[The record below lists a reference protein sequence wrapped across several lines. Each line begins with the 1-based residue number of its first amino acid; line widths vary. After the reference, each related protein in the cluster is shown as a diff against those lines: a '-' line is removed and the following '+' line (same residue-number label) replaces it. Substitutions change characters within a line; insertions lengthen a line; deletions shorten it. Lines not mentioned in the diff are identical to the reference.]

1 MSDPNPPTMEPAA
14 DVQDLMARRPLPA
27 VNISND
33 VQRVTVEDICRGKY
47 YLEYFRQAV
56 PAVNIS
62 NDDQRVIFELETA
75 LKPPIFLT
83 VEDICKAYF
92 GRKKALKAAILN
104 EFKQLYRECHPKKGK
119 LSLLAFEDG
128 TWEVVRFG
136 STNSI
141 PHPIEIPERRTPRS
155 FRFMLA
161 SKCDS
166 WLYDQ
171 SMISCTDQAQWTEVS
186 NITSRS
192 ARIGSL
198 IPIKSKRKK
207 QMKRNNMMILRTL
220 VEEDDEEEEEEEAE
234 MRAAME

>member
-1 MSDPNPPTMEPAA
+1 
-14 DVQDLMARRPLPA
+14 MARRPLPA

-47 YLEYFRQAV
+47 YLEYFRHAV

-104 EFKQLYRECHPKKGK
+104 EFKQLYRECHPKK
-119 LSLLAFEDG
+119 
-128 TWEVVRFG
+128 
-136 STNSI
+136 
-141 PHPIEIPERRTPRS
+141 EIPERRTPRS

-220 VEEDDEEEEEEEAE
+220 VEE
-234 MRAAME
+234 